1 MMNIFCVFNRSVTPE
16 NCKKRT
22 YEELHLK
29 GDLSWGAEEQF
40 KNEAL
45 MAVRTANF
53 ISAFLQVVD
62 PKEVFPGTR
71 VVDKPLT
78 EDQMIG
84 EALAMVMGNTRVWSA
99 GIYWEPNEFTNRT
112 YFAPYAFKTQLNTRR
127 FQVRV
132 YL

>member
-1 MMNIFCVFNRSVTPE
+1 MFITSLNQIHNYRCSSIFRKINAANNKNKTA
-16 NCKKRT
+16 CKARK

-29 GDLSWGAEEQF
+29 GDISWGADVQF

-45 MAVRTANF
+45 MATRLANF

-84 EALAMVMGNTRVWSA
+84 NIL
-99 GIYWEPNEFTNRT
+99 
-112 YFAPYAFKTQLNTRR
+112 
-127 FQVRV
+127 V
-132 YL
+132 YNLLDYT